1 MKSIFSGLPND
12 LIIKIVQI
20 ENDRKNEELM
30 TKRKYREV
38 IKHLNKVSTHDEF
51 CPSIVDTFN
60 RGGDGLSVSEIWGWD
75 GMGVMDDLSW
85 SESWLNELWLNEL

>member
-12 LIIKIVQI
+12 IIIQIVQI
-20 ENDRKNEELM
+20 ENKRKYEKERM
-30 TKRKYREV
+30 KYREV

-51 CPSIVDTFN
+51 CPSIRDTFN

-75 GMGVMDDLSW
+75 GMRVMDDLG
-85 SESWLNELWLNEL
+85 WLNEL

>member
-12 LIIKIVQI
+12 IIIQIVQI
-20 ENDRKNEELM
+20 ENKRKYEKERM
-30 TKRKYREV
+30 KYREV

-51 CPSIVDTFN
+51 CPSIRDTFN

-75 GMGVMDDLSW
+75 GMRVMDDLSW
-85 SESWLNELWLNEL
+85 VNELWLNELW